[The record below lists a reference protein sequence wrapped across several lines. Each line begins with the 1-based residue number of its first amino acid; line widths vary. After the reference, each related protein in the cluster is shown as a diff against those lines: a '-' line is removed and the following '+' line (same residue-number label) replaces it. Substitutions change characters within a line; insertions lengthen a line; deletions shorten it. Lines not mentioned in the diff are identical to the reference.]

1 MKSLFTIL
9 TLALAVVIF
18 SCNRVKEKTKETI
31 NEGGEVIGK
40 TATEFFEGVS
50 EGVDKT
56 LQCEMNLS
64 QPLMEKGLKTG
75 KFSINNDTS
84 GGENNLLTLYLI
96 FDKDFN
102 GDISLRA
109 FDKNG
114 LEIGRTKMNVNG
126 KAGEAKYYDFYFD
139 KRTYIEVKSKITIE

>member
-1 MKSLFTIL
+1 MKNLLTIL
-9 TLALAVVIF
+9 TLSLMLF
-18 SCNRVKEKTKETI
+18 SCSRVKEKTKETI

-56 LQCEMNLS
+56 LQCEIHLS
-64 QPLMEKGLKTG
+64 QSLGERGLKTG

-84 GGENNLLTLYLI
+84 GGQNNLLTLYLI
-96 FDKDFN
+96 FEKDFN
-102 GDISLRA
+102 DDISIRVS
-109 FDKNG
+109 DKKG
-114 LEIGRTKMNVNG
+114 LETGRTKMKVEG